1 MNVLV
6 IGAGGREHALA
17 YKLNQSNLVKQ
28 VFVIPGNE
36 AMTPIAEVHT
46 EISESD
52 HQGILDFAKQQNV
65 DWVVIGPE
73 QPLIDGLADILRA
86 NGFKVFG
93 PNKQAAQIEGSKLFA
108 KKIMEKYNIPT
119 ADYKEVER
127 KKDALTYIETVNSL
141 LLSRKMG

>member
-52 HQGILDFAKQQNV
+52 RQGILDFAKQQNV

-108 KKIMEKYNIPT
+108 K
-119 ADYKEVER
+119 R
-127 KKDALTYIETVNSL
+127 
-141 LLSRKMG
+141 

>member
-1 MNVLV
+1 MNILV

-46 EISESD
+46 EISESN

-65 DWVVIGPE
+65 DWVVIGLSLL
-73 QPLIDGLADILRA
+73 PLSSPPLL
-86 NGFKVFG
+86 
-93 PNKQAAQIEGSKLFA
+93 
-108 KKIMEKYNIPT
+108 
-119 ADYKEVER
+119 
-127 KKDALTYIETVNSL
+127 L
-141 LLSRKMG
+141 LLSLFFASA

>member
-73 QPLIDGLADILRA
+73 QPLIDGLADIYERMVSKCL
-86 NGFKVFG
+86 VQIS
-93 PNKQAAQIEGSKLFA
+93 KQLKSKAQS
-108 KKIMEKYNIPT
+108 Y
-119 ADYKEVER
+119 
-127 KKDALTYIETVNSL
+127 L
-141 LLSRKMG
+141 LKR

>member
-52 HQGILDFAKQQNV
+52 HEAIVDFAKKQSV

-108 KKIMEKYNIPT
+108 K
-119 ADYKEVER
+119 R
-127 KKDALTYIETVNSL
+127 
-141 LLSRKMG
+141 